1 MLKKRHKV
9 LLLLAL
15 VGWALPLMVNADNR
29 FYMSAIVEPPSA
41 FDLGGIDLDV
51 LLLLP
56 DGTAYRRL
64 PPDGR
69 ITDITAEELR
79 AFNPAP
85 LGRYTESNGRLTI
98 EWDFTI

>member
-1 MLKKRHKV
+1 MKKRRVAKLWLWLTV
-9 LLLLAL
+9 LWLAQFSAA
-15 VGWALPLMVNADNR
+15 GADNR

-56 DGTAYRRL
+56 DGTAYRWL

-69 ITDITAEELR
+69 IADITVEELR

-85 LGRYTESNGRLTI
+85 LGRYTESNGKLTI
-98 EWDFTI
+98 E